1 MSRPAGS
8 TMAAN
13 AAALNQLWNL
23 NVAKTVV

>member
-13 AAALNQLWNL
+13 ATALVWLWNL